1 MKRIQCNLPYRSLQN
16 WEKAI
21 LQCCILFPSWRC
33 DFLFVSLH
41 PKSSTTRFTNRKS
54 AEGCALNPANL
65 ANNNFRVTE
74 KDHST

>member
-1 MKRIQCNLPYRSLQN
+1 MKRIQCNLPFCSLQN

-21 LQCCILFPSWRC
+21 QCCILFFLWRY
-33 DFLFVSLH
+33 DFFFVSLH
-41 PKSSTTRFTNRKS
+41 PKSSTRRFTNRKS